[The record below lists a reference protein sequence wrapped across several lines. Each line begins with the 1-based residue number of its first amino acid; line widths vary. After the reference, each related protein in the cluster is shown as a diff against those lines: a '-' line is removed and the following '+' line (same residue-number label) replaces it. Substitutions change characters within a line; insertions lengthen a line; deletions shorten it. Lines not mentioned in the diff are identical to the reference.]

1 MARRN
6 QLKQELK
13 MAFAHPMKIIFVLAL
28 GVGCNAPAQGQSGA
42 APSGLK
48 VVELFTSQGCSSC
61 PPANANLASLANRRD
76 VLALSFGVDYW
87 DYLGW
92 KDTFASP
99 DYTQRQRD
107 YARGMALRNVYTPQM
122 VVNGSRDL
130 VGNRMTDVE
139 RALSLAAPLTAGPS
153 LSVSSGRVT
162 LGTRPALA
170 RAATVWHVA
179 YDPAAVQVPI
189 RRGENGG
196 KTLPHVNVV
205 RRLSKLGEF
214 NGQPITL
221 SLPTATNPALRSAI
235 LVQSGVGGPIL
246 SAIKF

>member
-1 MARRN
+1 VLRN
-6 QLKQELK
+6 QFEQEWK
-13 MAFAHPMKIIFVLAL
+13 MALAHPMKIVFALAL
-28 GVGCNAPAQGQSGA
+28 CVGCNAPAQGQSSA

-107 YARGMALRNVYTPQM
+107 YARGLSLRNVYTPQM

-130 VGNRMTDVE
+130 VGNRLSDVE
-139 RALSLAAPLTAGPS
+139 RALSQAAPLTAGPS
-153 LSVSSGRVT
+153 LSISPGRVT
-162 LGTRPALA
+162 LGARPALA
-170 RAATVWHVA
+170 RAATVWHVT
-179 YDPAAVQVPI
+179 YDPAVVQVPI

-205 RRLSKLGEF
+205 RRLAKLGEY
-214 NGQPITL
+214 NGQAITL
-221 SLPTATNPALRSAI
+221 TLPAAANPTLRSAI
-235 LVQSGVGGPIL
+235 LVQSGIGGPIL
-246 SAIKF
+246 SAVKF